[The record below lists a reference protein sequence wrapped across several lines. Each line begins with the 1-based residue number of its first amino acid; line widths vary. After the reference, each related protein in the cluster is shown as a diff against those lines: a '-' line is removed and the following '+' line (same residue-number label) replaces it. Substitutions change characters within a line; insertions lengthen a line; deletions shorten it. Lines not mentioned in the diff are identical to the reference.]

1 MRKVLSLLAVV
12 LLSVSST
19 LASDDGNLVAR
30 SIQTYEQ
37 IEAIREQM
45 RDATADLEAE
55 KRAYELAIR
64 EANSGAKTEQQLK
77 ELRTELER
85 HQQILI
91 KAEKNNT
98 PAASTDYSRKRV
110 RDLSLMIEAGSL
122 QTDVQRK
129 AFKIKYQPKIDRLNK
144 QIKRISTPYNKR
156 ISELQDAAQAESDA
170 LVGLLRPYL
179 KTPGANYT
187 GSRVDAVNADMSNA
201 FGSSNWN
208 DSDDHRIAWAHIRIR
223 SQDEIE
229 DYHRQNLLDGK
240 YPIQS
245 LSDGSIWVW
254 AGNFLITFVADD
266 EALKGKDNIQ
276 QAIHDFIDLEGL
288 ASIQI
293 ESTQVATG
301 EQTN

>member
-1 MRKVLSLLAVV
+1 MRKVLFFLAAV
-12 LLSVSST
+12 LLSVSSAP
-19 LASDDGNLVAR
+19 ASDHGNLVAR

-45 RDATADLEAE
+45 RDATADLTAE

-64 EANSGAKTEQQLK
+64 EANAGVKTEQQLK
-77 ELRTELER
+77 ELRTELDR
-85 HQQILI
+85 HQQIL
-91 KAEKNNT
+91 ANAQKNNT
-98 PAASTDYSRKRV
+98 PAASTDYSRKRI

-129 AFKIKYQPKIDRLNK
+129 AFTIKYQPKIDRLNK
-144 QIKRISTPYNKR
+144 QIKRISTPYHTR
-156 ISELQDAAQAESDA
+156 ISELQDAANADSDA
-170 LVGLLRPYL
+170 LVDMLRPYF
-179 KTPGANYT
+179 KTPDANYT
-187 GSRVDAVNADMSNA
+187 GSSVDAVCADMSNA
-201 FGSSNWN
+201 FGSGNWN
-208 DSDDHRIAWAHIRIR
+208 DSDDERIAWAHIRIR

-266 EALKGKDNIQ
+266 DAIKGKDNIQ

-301 EQTN
+301 EEPN